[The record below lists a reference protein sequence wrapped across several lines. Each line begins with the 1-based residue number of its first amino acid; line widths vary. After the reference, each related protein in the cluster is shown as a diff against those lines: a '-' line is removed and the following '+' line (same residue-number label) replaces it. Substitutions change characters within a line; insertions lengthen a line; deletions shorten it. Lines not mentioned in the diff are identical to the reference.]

1 MLPPM
6 NHTKDFSQQLKELQ
20 SQILLEPDKKY
31 RLILKALKQANSQR
45 DKQEIKKLLNNYQD

>member
-31 RLILKALKQANSQR
+31 RLILKALKQTNSQR